1 MAEEEAEDLSAPVEE
16 EEELAEDSMDDDQ
29 RGLPGL
35 GKRRSTDTTS
45 SVQTASKR
53 PRPGSLAEVCLYP
66 CCCTWVSCAVALHT
80 CFLSYLLS
88 GDAEAFACYR
98 LYLSFN
104 LPGSVY
110 LPELCL
116 LWLHMWGLH
125 LAVHPGDEQYTHTQ
139 SGLPGSSSAAAA

>member
-1 MAEEEAEDLSAPVEE
+1 MDSAQVAEEEAEDLSAPVEE

-66 CCCTWVSCAVALHT
+66 CCLTWVSCAEALHT

-88 GDAEAFACYR
+88 GDAEAFACCR
-98 LYLSFN
+98 LYLSLD
-104 LPGSVY
+104 LPGQ
-110 LPELCL
+110 CL
-116 LWLHMWGLH
+116 L
-125 LAVHPGDEQYTHTQ
+125 A
-139 SGLPGSSSAAAA
+139 